1 MALRKASEGVL
12 RVIIVWP
19 SGPMAL
25 IRNIVALRVI
35 LLAAGKDSQNNEFEK
50 GWAIAPLKSN
60 QKCVSAETGANSNE
74 VPFLTV
80 GRTSFGAVAPL
91 RRGLAPCTFDSSCV
105 TEANPSVSPGSF
117 RAC

>member
-1 MALRKASEGVL
+1 
-12 RVIIVWP
+12 
-19 SGPMAL
+19 MAL

-74 VPFLTV
+74 EPFLTV
-80 GRTSFGAVAPL
+80 GRTSFAVTARVGTVHL
-91 RRGLAPCTFDSSCV
+91 RLFMRHGI
-105 TEANPSVSPGSF
+105 EPSVSRGSF